1 MAEINQDLTELIISA
16 LSEDEIKR
24 EINAPLIN
32 MLKFNNRGDNVYGKE
47 EKIKKLG
54 GKWWNY
60 ILKQK

>member
-1 MAEINQDLTELIISA
+1 MAEINQNLTDFIISA

-54 GKWWNY
+54 GK
-60 ILKQK
+60 